1 MASEVRDDNTLLWFP
16 WTAFHEIHPARAKE
30 REIRGIAPG
39 DGAKFETGREAA
51 DQAASKLPARA
62 PSLSG
67 CANRNYRS
75 LTTRPPYPLCR
86 GAALQ
91 CFILKDRT
99 TRFCTRM
106 CHELSRS
113 NHRWRLAR
121 PFPAH
126 RRNLHMP
133 PRILSNTWRTS
144 HRSLELVLRCSSH
157 SVGKFLSRCVMRIIP
172 HRRTQVTW
180 DFKAHRDHDLVAIP
194 SVGSR
199 PFL

>member
-91 CFILKDRT
+91 WFILSKKIERRD
-99 TRFCTRM
+99 FA
-106 CHELSRS
+106 
-113 NHRWRLAR
+113 LACV
-121 PFPAH
+121 
-126 RRNLHMP
+126 
-133 PRILSNTWRTS
+133 TS
-144 HRSLELVLRCSSH
+144 
-157 SVGKFLSRCVMRIIP
+157 
-172 HRRTQVTW
+172 
-180 DFKAHRDHDLVAIP
+180 
-194 SVGSR
+194 
-199 PFL
+199 

>member
-144 HRSLELVLRCSSH
+144 HRHHGSDGPERRLGPTSGATS
-157 SVGKFLSRCVMRIIP
+157 GRIVHQAP
-172 HRRTQVTW
+172 PDEYVRFT
-180 DFKAHRDHDLVAIP
+180 RDLA
-194 SVGSR
+194 R
-199 PFL
+199 EY